1 MMLEAKNLIKTFK
14 SPLLVQILSGI
25 SLDVVAGE
33 SIAITGRSGEGKTT
47 LLNIL
52 GLLEPFDSGQISI
65 DGKAVTNV
73 HDFRNK
79 HMGFIF
85 QAFNL
90 LEDFTA
96 LENVLMPAKIARKS
110 TSRQQGL
117 NLLKLVDLE
126 HRADFP
132 AKLLSG
138 GERQRV
144 AIARALCNNPDIL
157 FADEPS
163 GNLDKVNADAVA
175 TLLFDLVKS
184 QNKTLILVTHD
195 ESLANQC
202 SRKFVLEQGQLKE
215 ASLTLAD

>member
-1 MMLEAKNLIKTFK
+1 MIIKAKNLKK
-14 SPLLVQILSGI
+14 SFCNPQKVSILSDV
-25 SLDVVAGE
+25 SLDIAQGE

-47 LLNIL
+47 LLHIL
-52 GLLEPFDSGQISI
+52 GTLEPFESGQIEI
-65 DGKAVTNV
+65 AGVPHNQTNAATL
-73 HDFRNK
+73 RNK

-96 LENVLMPAKIARKS
+96 LENVLMPARIARQAIDKK
-110 TSRQQGL
+110 RGL
-117 NLLKLVDLE
+117 ELLAQVGLE
-126 HRADFP
+126 HRANFP

-144 AIARALCNNPDIL
+144 AIARALCNNPDII

-163 GNLDKVNADAVA
+163 GNLDKASADLIAD
-175 TLLFDLVKS
+175 LLFTLVKS

-195 ESLANQC
+195 QA
-202 SRKFVLEQGQLKE
+202 
-215 ASLTLAD
+215 LADRCTRHFTLQQGTLLETKK